1 MGPEFFHEL
10 FITREMRRATCA
22 VVAGLLPA
30 AMGFQAAVGS
40 LAPSA
45 AGARPCPR
53 FHGLLG
59 SAENRIRVA
68 PGGARCA
75 CARPGAWRSLTGV
88 RVRCRPGVPAAA
100 CSLGGA
106 VIPARSSL
114 SPPDVSAAL
123 RGERGNGR
131 LACGHGRR
139 SRYPATATPARTL
152 PRRAGGV
159 CREFRAALP
168 ARP

>member
-1 MGPEFFHEL
+1 MHACVHAHTFSRFPISSRLGLGRREGRGEGKALPLLAREVVGQCSWVPHEL
-10 FITREMRRATCA
+10 FITREMRRGTCA
-22 VVAGLLPA
+22 AIVAGLLPA

-75 CARPGAWRSLTGV
+75 WRMALSHGCACALQAGCPCRCVLPG
-88 RVRCRPGVPAAA
+88 RCRHPGTLVSQPAG
-100 CSLGGA
+100 C
-106 VIPARSSL
+106 VR
-114 SPPDVSAAL
+114 SPP
-123 RGERGNGR
+123 R
-131 LACGHGRR
+131 
-139 SRYPATATPARTL
+139 
-152 PRRAGGV
+152 
-159 CREFRAALP
+159 
-168 ARP
+168 